1 MGVASN
7 NFSRAP
13 RAQVVL
19 PQNRTPPVK
28 SWLHP
33 CVLPSIE
40 TSVSAMQHCK
50 KRGVSSTPF
59 CCHTCG
65 VHAHLQIKC
74 GNHTKLCSVH
84 AHFMRLVWLAHH
96 IFSAYTLYPVG
107 AISTQN
113 RECSL
118 KVYTCNTCSVQA
130 QVTSTPSTY
139 GVHAHFR

>member
-1 MGVASN
+1 MTSFHVNQGVC
-7 NFSRAP
+7 
-13 RAQVVL
+13 VVSMLSKL
-19 PQNRTPPVK
+19 PPHTV
-28 SWLHP
+28 
-33 CVLPSIE
+33 
-40 TSVSAMQHCK
+40 K

-107 AISTQN
+107 VIGTQN

-139 GVHAHFR
+139 GVHAHFH

>member
-1 MGVASN
+1 MGIIISRV
-7 NFSRAP
+7 NFSNFRHQCVDYAACSTF
-13 RAQVVL
+13 RNFFLIIKIVC
-19 PQNRTPPVK
+19 
-28 SWLHP
+28 LHR
-33 CVLPSIE
+33 
-40 TSVSAMQHCK
+40 K

-96 IFSAYTLYPVG
+96 ILSTYTLYPVG
-107 AISTQN
+107 VISTQN
-113 RECSL
+113 IECSL
-118 KVYTCNTCSVQA
+118 KVYTCNTCSVQT